1 MTVSTKVLAGLVLG
15 VVLLGAGVGVGV
27 VVLGG
32 EHGGATGATTPAAA
46 TPGSTTLAALAE
58 ASGRTMGF
66 ALSPEFLAEPA
77 FRAIADR
84 EFNLVVPENAMKWER
99 TEPERGRFD
108 FTAGDQVADYAAQSG
123 KELYGHTLV
132 WHNQLPAWVSSIT
145 SAEDLRAAME
155 AHITGV
161 VTHYAGRVTTWDVV
175 NEAFDD
181 SGARRATPFQQLI
194 GDDYMKEAFAAAHAA
209 DPTAHLC
216 YNDYGIES
224 LNAKTLAVLDMV
236 KNLRAQDVPI
246 DCVGVQAHLVLGQV
260 PGDLQDVLARFVDAG
275 VQVRITELD
284 VRMPVPADA
293 AALAR
298 QADDYEA
305 VVAACVAV
313 QGCTGVTVWGL
324 TDAHSWIPGWFDGY
338 GSALLWDE
346 SAAAKPAYDGVARGF
361 ASAG

>member
-1 MTVSTKVLAGLVLG
+1 MTVRTRLVAGMVAA
-15 VVLLGAGVGVGV
+15 VVLVGAGVGVGV
-27 VVLGG
+27 VLGRG
-32 EHGGATGATTPAAA
+32 HGGGAAGATTPGA
-46 TPGSTTLAALAE
+46 TTTGAPTLAALAE

-66 ALSPEFLAEPA
+66 ALSPELLAEPT
-77 FRAIADR
+77 FRAIADK
-84 EFNLVVPENAMKWER
+84 EFDLVVPENAMKWER

-132 WHNQLPAWVSSIT
+132 WHNQLPSWVSSIS

-155 AHITGV
+155 AHIAGV
-161 VTHYAGRVTTWDVV
+161 VTHYAGRVTSWDVV

-194 GDDYMKEAFAAAHAA
+194 GDDYMEEAFVAAHAA
-209 DPTAHLC
+209 DPAAHLC

-224 LNAKTLAVLDMV
+224 VNPKTLAVLDMV
-236 KNLRAQDVPI
+236 KSLRAQGVPI

-260 PGDLQDVLARFVDAG
+260 PGDLQDVLARFVAAG

-284 VRMPVPADA
+284 VRMPLPADA
-293 AALAR
+293 TALAR

-313 QGCTGVTVWGL
+313 QGCTGVTTWGL

-346 SAAAKPAYDGVARGF
+346 SSAAKPAYDGVARGF